1 MAWLNLVLFLALG
14 ITLGS
19 GVIIEDYSDL
29 SNMNISFDFIVVGGG
44 TGGNVIANRLSENP
58 QYSVLVLEA
67 GGSNADVLDIIV
79 PFYCTRATPN
89 TAQDWNYTTSPQ
101 VALNNR
107 TIPYPRGFV
116 LGGSS
121 SVNYMVYTRGS
132 KEDYDR
138 FAKVTGDEGWSWD
151 NLVPYMRKNER
162 FIPPSDHHN
171 TTGQFNPAVH
181 GFQGINSVSL
191 AGFPSPV
198 DSRII
203 ETTTEL
209 PEFPFNL
216 DMNSGYPLGIGWGQ
230 ATIKNGSRSSSATSY
245 LGPQFINRPNL
256 HVLLNARVT
265 RVLQT
270 TPGTFRTVEFLQD
283 LNGKPL
289 NLTAKNEIILSAGS
303 IGTPNILLH
312 SGIGNSTT
320 LASLGI
326 KPVHNLPS
334 VGQNFSD
341 HPLLIMGFFVNS
353 TDTYEKAERN
363 ATLAAEE
370 LAEWNSTR
378 SGPLVDNPLSHMGW
392 LRIPDNSSIFENFPD
407 PSAGPNTPHY
417 EFIISNGLLAP
428 PPPTGNFF
436 GVVPAVVSPAA
447 RGSVTIN
454 SNEPLGVPV
463 INPNLLGSEVDFF
476 IMREAVKSA
485 LRFASAPAFAG
496 YVISPF
502 EVNSTSTDAQ
512 LDDFIRENAATVFH
526 PAGSASMSPKGA
538 NWGVVDPDLVVKGIS
553 GLRIVDLSVVPFIP
567 AAHTQ
572 AAVYIIA
579 ERAADLIK
587 ASWSY
592 NVGLADSRAQSSQVI
607 C

>member
-245 LGPQFINRPNL
+245 LGPHFINRPNL

-370 LAEWNSTR
+370 LVEWNSTQ
-378 SGPLVDNPLSHMGW
+378 SGPLVDNPLSHMMW

-407 PSAGPNTPHY
+407 PSAGPNTAHY

-436 GVVPAVVSPAA
+436 GIVPAVVSPAA

-454 SNEPLGVPV
+454 SNEPLAVPV

-502 EVNSTSTDAQ
+502 GVNSTSTDAQ

-526 PAGSASMSPKGA
+526 PAGSASMSPRGA

-553 GLRIVDLSVVPFIP
+553 GLRIVDLSVVPFIL

-607 C
+607 Y